1 MTWTHF
7 HDMHGGGS
15 QKLEWGH
22 IYIEAPQDEAEAVFY
37 NRFGRNPHRVTCT
50 CCGPDY
56 SLDEWPNLKVAT
68 GHERNCRKLK
78 TPKDEDG
85 RYMNGL
91 PELRENYY
99 LEPDEEPPE
108 GFEVDDRWL
117 KYGDHIPL
125 EDYIQQDDVLVIN
138 ADEIGDEE
146 RKASI
151 PEEGYVWV
159 EG

>member
-1 MTWTHF
+1 MVRVPVPDDFDRGVVVVTPAYPVASAVV
-7 HDMHGGGS
+7 GG
-15 QKLEWGH
+15 
-22 IYIEAPQDEAEAVFY
+22 YDRNADIEVDDPALARDLQVRE
-37 NRFGRNPHRVTCT
+37 
-50 CCGPDY
+50 
-56 SLDEWPNLKVAT
+56 
-68 GHERNCRKLK
+68 
-78 TPKDEDG
+78 DEDG